1 MQKTVRSLT
10 AEFLGSFLFV
20 FIAVGIIVVDASRG
34 GQFGVIGIALA
45 QGLAFAIAVT
55 ATLSIS
61 GGHVNPAVTFGLW
74 LAKKIDGKLGAL
86 YVVAQVAAA
95 VLAVLCTRFLLP
107 EVAGD
112 VTNWGVPRISGILT
126 DVQAVAIE
134 AILTMFLLSA
144 VFGTMIA
151 VDAPKIGGFG
161 VGLVVL
167 CNVLVGGTLTGAVMN
182 PARAFGPALIAG
194 EWQGHLIFWVGPM
207 LGAAVAAAIWG
218 WVLLPTQ
225 VSGTGL
231 PED

>member
-1 MQKTVRSLT
+1 MQRIVRSIT
-10 AEFLGSFLFV
+10 AEFLGTFLFV
-20 FIAVGIIVVDASRG
+20 FIAVGVVVVDASRG
-34 GQFGVIGIALA
+34 GQPGPVGIAIA

-61 GGHVNPAVTFGLW
+61 GGHINPAVTFGLW

-86 YVVAQVAAA
+86 YVLAQLLAA
-95 VLAVLCTRFLLP
+95 VLAVACVRFLLP

-112 VTNWGVPRISGILT
+112 ITNWGTPRVSGILT

-134 AILTMFLLSA
+134 AILTLFLVSA
-144 VFGTMIA
+144 VFGTIIA
-151 VDAPKIGGFG
+151 ADAPKVGGFG

-167 CNVLVGGTLTGAVMN
+167 CNVLVGGTLTGAAMN

-194 EWQGHLIFWVGPM
+194 EWQGHLIFWVGPI

-218 WVLLPTQ
+218 WVLLP
-225 VSGTGL
+225 SKD
-231 PED
+231 PEPGAPEV